1 MAYKNKSDWNKY
13 NQKYRHKNPERVL
26 KWRAKSAANLL
37 KRLEKQQPEQEESK

>member
-13 NQKYRHKNPERVL
+13 NRNYRHKNPERVL
-26 KWRAKSAANLL
+26 KWRAHSAANLL